1 MADHVVMFVSRIT
14 IAGGATIDWRPNR
27 LLEFAHVEGVN
38 AKAFSRD
45 LMQSEL
51 DEISQF

>member
-1 MADHVVMFVSRIT
+1 MADGDVMFVSRIT
-14 IAGGATIDWRPNR
+14 IVGGATIKWRPNR
-27 LLEFAHVEGVN
+27 LVEFAHVEGIN
-38 AKAFSRD
+38 AKAFSGG